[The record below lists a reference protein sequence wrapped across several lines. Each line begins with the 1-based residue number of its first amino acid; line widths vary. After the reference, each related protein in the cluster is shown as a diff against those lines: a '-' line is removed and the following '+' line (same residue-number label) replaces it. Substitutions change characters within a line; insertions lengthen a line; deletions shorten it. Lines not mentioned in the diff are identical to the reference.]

1 MVKIKTELNVKNR
14 HVHVLVLV
22 RLDKSAIFAV
32 QVVISH
38 LKLDGLTF
46 KQEKVF
52 HNMVIEVQWI
62 ASTAENG
69 MNIRN
74 RSEPVET
81 GFNENKAVELARNIT
96 ALE

>member
-14 HVHVLVLV
+14 HVHVPVLA

-32 QVVISH
+32 QMVISH

-52 HNMVIEVQWI
+52 HNMVI
-62 ASTAENG
+62 
-69 MNIRN
+69 
-74 RSEPVET
+74 
-81 GFNENKAVELARNIT
+81 
-96 ALE
+96 

>member
-1 MVKIKTELNVKNR
+1 
-14 HVHVLVLV
+14 
-22 RLDKSAIFAV
+22 
-32 QVVISH
+32 
-38 LKLDGLTF
+38 
-46 KQEKVF
+46 
-52 HNMVIEVQWI
+52 MVIEVQWI

-81 GFNENKAVELARNIT
+81 SFNENKAVELARNIT